1 MTLLIQYTI
10 IFASV
15 LLLVALGGCFSERSG
30 VINIGLEG
38 IMVIGAL
45 GGALVMKFLPV
56 SVGAPVM
63 VPDGHPRQRCGGPAV
78 FAAARRCLDHVP
90 RATRPSPARP

>member
-30 VINIGLEG
+30 VINIGH
-38 IMVIGAL
+38 
-45 GGALVMKFLPV
+45 
-56 SVGAPVM
+56 S
-63 VPDGHPRQRCGGPAV
+63 
-78 FAAARRCLDHVP
+78 AAHL
-90 RATRPSPARP
+90 S

>member
-30 VINIGLEG
+30 VINRRARRTRRRRRSTPEHDSPH
-38 IMVIGAL
+38 V
-45 GGALVMKFLPV
+45 VMFLPLPFQWPPIL
-56 SVGAPVM
+56 S
-63 VPDGHPRQRCGGPAV
+63 
-78 FAAARRCLDHVP
+78 
-90 RATRPSPARP
+90 

>member
-30 VINIGLEG
+30 VILSLIH
-38 IMVIGAL
+38 I
-45 GGALVMKFLPV
+45 
-56 SVGAPVM
+56 
-63 VPDGHPRQRCGGPAV
+63 
-78 FAAARRCLDHVP
+78 
-90 RATRPSPARP
+90 

>member
-30 VINIGLEG
+30 EL
-38 IMVIGAL
+38 L
-45 GGALVMKFLPV
+45 QDSCP
-56 SVGAPVM
+56 
-63 VPDGHPRQRCGGPAV
+63 
-78 FAAARRCLDHVP
+78 
-90 RATRPSPARP
+90 